1 MTAQAVWAPC
11 AEHAEAMA
19 SFVCEGCERR
29 LCYECVDEGKLVLCR
44 HCGEMAV
51 PFTAPAAEP
60 GVPLSEPKILH
71 REPSG
76 SRASG
81 VGDAGSSD
89 GRLPI
94 LAAFMA
100 HVVVPVAL
108 ISMGYSFLSF
118 LVEVRSVYFPGRRAL
133 NWLGFFFVVATVL
146 IERSGRVSRRRVR
159 QGVYGAALAGATALV
174 LVVSP
179 WESPGGSWQGRVLNG
194 LIIFATWKLL
204 TVVTGGVSR
213 EGEVDE
219 RPRGQRLY
227 GLERITLERFQ
238 RQRGRG
244 QSVRRQEEEA
254 PAARRGPR
262 PTVLVARLAV
272 IALVVFALS
281 ERVLLAGVPEAGE
294 RGLTAMVVFFLATGM
309 VLSASSFVE
318 LQRRLRRGGGRDSGE
333 GLFGRVVV
341 AFLLL
346 IAVLSLALGL
356 PGIRYQGRSELRPT
370 ELGVVELD
378 WVRDVRDRALSS
390 ALGEDGG
397 TTEIGGPEG
406 EGQFRDPSPREA
418 GMAPERRN
426 EVDPSADAGEPP
438 SLEEQRRLR
447 EAWGSGEKAR
457 KALEDSS
464 RGAAGDRR
472 GTGGRG
478 VEKRSARQTPQL
490 PGGSLLEFFGQLGKW
505 LIARGALRARPG
517 GLRRLAART
526 LPALVLSAE
535 VSLRALAGLAGTVPG
550 ARPGQLPGGLGSR
563 PLGEPRRADVH
574 GATLGGS
581 GRLRE
586 SPSVLAAGRIRA
598 GRGAE
603 SGRVP
608 PRPATPAPPSAGA
621 VPRPDPALPAGGLQ
635 RRSVGFRRPSA
646 GLESPAG
653 HPSFAGLRGAAQDPG
668 IPLAESVREWILLE
682 SRACPP
688 GKDSRALRLLGSRC
702 SRAWPWWS
710 GSWVPCSIRP

>member
-81 VGDAGSSD
+81 VGDAGSFD

-146 IERSGRVSRRRVR
+146 IERYGRVSRRRVR

-406 EGQFRDPSPREA
+406 EGQFRDPSSREA

-505 LIARGALRARPG
+505 LIVPAVLFALALAVFAAWRLAPFLLSSSRPKSLFERWLAWLGRFLGPGPGSSPGASARDPWENLDELTSMEPRLAVAAAYERALLFLQQAGFERAEGQNPEEFLHALPPRLRRPPEPFLALTQLYLRAAYSDEALDSGDRRQALKALQG
-517 GLRRLAART
+517 IRRL
-526 LPALVLSAE
+526 PV
-535 VSLRALAGLAGTVPG
+535 
-550 ARPGQLPGGLGSR
+550 
-563 PLGEPRRADVH
+563 
-574 GATLGGS
+574 
-581 GRLRE
+581 
-586 SPSVLAAGRIRA
+586 
-598 GRGAE
+598 
-603 SGRVP
+603 
-608 PRPATPAPPSAGA
+608 
-621 VPRPDPALPAGGLQ
+621 
-635 RRSVGFRRPSA
+635 
-646 GLESPAG
+646 
-653 HPSFAGLRGAAQDPG
+653 
-668 IPLAESVREWILLE
+668 
-682 SRACPP
+682 
-688 GKDSRALRLLGSRC
+688 
-702 SRAWPWWS
+702 
-710 GSWVPCSIRP
+710 